1 MTPIKSDSQES
12 KKSKVFVNGKFYD
25 ADFSNRDLTHA
36 DFRGCT
42 LVNCKFDSS
51 DLSYATFEGANCY
64 RSTFLQSRLYH
75 VNFKDAVLA
84 ETHLDP
90 RDMFAATVSLTCDTF
105 DRTKM
110 GPVLISAW
118 IYLLTL
124 AEIPEKTKTKLDEAI
139 VDLIGEERLKG
150 LRRHF
155 ADRQI

>member
-1 MTPIKSDSQES
+1 MTVGPINTRNASKDV

-25 ADFSNRDLTHA
+25 HDFSSMDLTHA

-64 RSTFLQSRLYH
+64 RSSFLQARLYH

-84 ETHLDP
+84 ETKISP

-105 DRTKM
+105 DKAEL
-110 GPVLISAW
+110 GPVWSAAW
-118 IYLLTL
+118 IYLVTL
-124 AEIPEKTKTKLDEAI
+124 AT
-139 VDLIGEERLKG
+139 
-150 LRRHF
+150 
-155 ADRQI
+155 